1 MTIGSGSLP
10 VGLPKVPVAQII
22 AKIAKNDPNPYIS
35 DFFGSIR
42 LFLVIFRTNY
52 YVLFI

>member
-22 AKIAKNDPNPYIS
+22 AKIAKNDKNPFIS
-35 DFFGSIR
+35 NFVDSIR
-42 LFLVIFRTNY
+42 LFFSD
-52 YVLFI
+52 FQD

>member
-42 LFLVIFRTNY
+42 LFLSDFQD
-52 YVLFI
+52 